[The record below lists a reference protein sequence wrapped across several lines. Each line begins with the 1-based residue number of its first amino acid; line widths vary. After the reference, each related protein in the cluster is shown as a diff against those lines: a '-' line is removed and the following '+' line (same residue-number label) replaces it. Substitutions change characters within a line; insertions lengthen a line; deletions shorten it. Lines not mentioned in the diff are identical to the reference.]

1 MERRGE
7 KFRRL
12 RQHWKPEKY
21 YPPGYEYRR
30 EWNVAAVLLGAGIVY
45 SFRFL
50 AGIQKAAE
58 ALYELRY
65 GVKVY
70 LRGVRAVSFAQ
81 LMQGYWFSFAPL
93 FLFLAGMVLY
103 HYIYYY
109 RGTKSIYLM
118 RRLPQKTFIWRSC
131 VEGSALWAAGTTFLA
146 ILWYVLFYGIY
157 LLCIPAEYREAASL
171 SALFGGILL

>member
-81 LMQGYWFSFAPL
+81 LMQGYWFSFGP
-93 FLFLAGMVLY
+93 
-103 HYIYYY
+103 H
-109 RGTKSIYLM
+109 
-118 RRLPQKTFIWRSC
+118 Q
-131 VEGSALWAAGTTFLA
+131 AAGRESGKGHPPGRSPKRRGK
-146 ILWYVLFYGIY
+146 YPPGI
-157 LLCIPAEYREAASL
+157 
-171 SALFGGILL
+171 GGGKTCSKG